1 METGTVKWF
10 NSEKASALLATK
22 KAEKMYLFTPLQFR
36 VMGTEVWTKV
46 KRLLLKLNP
55 IQRIVISFAQ

>member
-22 KAEKMYLFTPLQFR
+22 KAEKMYLSTPLQFR